1 MKIVAAADIDRL
13 LDMGA
18 LVAALDAGFQAGITV
33 PPRHHHTIANPHA
46 DATLL
51 LMPAWSTIGRQS
63 HVGTKIVTVFP
74 DNAARS
80 LPSVMG
86 SYLLMDGTSGAPL
99 AVMDGARLT
108 LWRTAAASAL
118 AASKL
123 AREGRA
129 RMLMVGAGEL
139 APFLI
144 HAHAAMRD
152 LTGIAIWN
160 HRPARAEELASRLA
174 QEGLPARAVADLARA
189 CGEADLIT
197 CATLSSSPLV
207 RGEWVKP
214 GTHVDLV
221 GAFTPAM
228 REVDD
233 ALLQRAEIY
242 IDTAAALTEGGD
254 VAAAI
259 RNGAIQNE
267 NVRGDLFSLCRGTA
281 PRRSTDQAVTLFKSI
296 GTALEDLVAAQM
308 VWQRLSDTDPAT
320 GAHVT
325 SE

>member
-1 MKIVAAADIDRL
+1 MKIITAAQIDQL
-13 LDMGA
+13 LDMPA
-18 LVAALDAGFQAGITV
+18 LVSALDAGFQAGITV
-33 PPRHHHTIANPHA
+33 PPRHHHTLSNSAA

-51 LMPAWSTIGRQS
+51 LMPAWSSGGGAASAQAYI
-63 HVGTKIVTVFP
+63 GTKIVTVFP
-74 DNAARS
+74 GNSARS

-86 SYLLMDGTSGAPL
+86 SYLLMDGTSGLPL

-123 AREGRA
+123 ARRGTA

-139 APFLI
+139 APFMI
-144 HAHAAMRD
+144 RAHAAMRE

-160 HRPARAEELASRLA
+160 HRPERAAELAALLA
-174 QEGLPARAVADLARA
+174 REGLPARPVTDIEKA
-189 CGEADLIT
+189 CGAADLIT
-197 CATLSSSPLV
+197 CATLSREPLV

-221 GAFTPAM
+221 GAFTPSM

-242 IDTAAALTEGGD
+242 IDTSAALDEGGD

-259 RNGAIQNE
+259 TSGTILPSQ
-267 NVRGDLFSLCRGTA
+267 VRGDLSGLCRGA
-281 PRRSTDQAVTLFKSI
+281 VPGRSTDHAVTLFKSI
-296 GTALEDLVAAQM
+296 GTALEDLVAAQL
-308 VWQRLSDTDPAT
+308 VWQRLSDP
-320 GAHVT
+320 AHVT
-325 SE
+325 SG